1 MVAEKGN
8 KKLSP
13 SILEDKSEITVTA
26 VFERFGSQLADRE
39 AAVHVGLTKAV
50 NQIAKSKEALYPFVL
65 WELAEATDDRW
76 IDGKKLTQAS
86 S

>member
-1 MVAEKGN
+1 
-8 KKLSP
+8 
-13 SILEDKSEITVTA
+13 
-26 VFERFGSQLADRE
+26 
-39 AAVHVGLTKAV
+39 VHVGLTKAV

-76 IDGKKLTQAS
+76 VDGKELTQAS